1 MTAPPGGSGPPSAP
15 GPSAPGPSA
24 PGPSAPGAGTAAP
37 ATVSRTSPDAAAAA
51 AGALPRGVHAGYALG
66 SLATGAFGTVPGLLL
81 LPYLTDT
88 LGVAAGLAALLVL
101 LPKAW
106 DVLANPVAGRIS
118 DRTRSRWGARRPYLL
133 FGGLALA
140 VLFGSIFAAPFGAGP
155 ASGAYVA
162 VAFLATATAF
172 AFFQVPYVAM
182 PAELT
187 SDYAERTRMMTW
199 RIAVLALAILVAGAV
214 APLVRDA
221 AGGGVAGHRWMGV
234 FVAALIALG
243 AVGAFLGT
251 RSAPQDAV
259 AESEPSLRAQL
270 TVVAR
275 NRPFRALLLCFVVQ
289 SAGVATI
296 LAGVQYF
303 ADHVLRDS
311 ATGPTV
317 LFVCFVGPALV
328 VMPLWSRV
336 GARVGK
342 LAALVAAS
350 LILSAGGLALV
361 AAPVLPSPVIYLLVA
376 LLGVGYA
383 GQQVFALAMLPDC
396 IAYDTMRT
404 GRRQAGVFTGVW
416 TAGETFGLALG
427 PGIYGLVL
435 ALTGYVSSTTGTAA
449 TQSDT
454 ARLGVLLGFT
464 VLPALLI
471 GLATLLLRPYDL
483 TPTHLTPPTP
493 TPHPTPTPTPP
504 PATADHAVVAGT
516 KAAET
521 HGKGATTP

>member
-1 MTAPPGGSGPPSAP
+1 MIAPPGGSGPTPTSGRLAQSPAP
-15 GPSAPGPSA
+15 
-24 PGPSAPGAGTAAP
+24 P
-37 ATVSRTSPDAAAAA
+37 A
-51 AGALPRGVHAGYALG
+51 ALPRQVHAGYALG

-88 LGVAAGLAALLVL
+88 LGVTAGVAALLVL

-106 DVLANPVAGRIS
+106 DVLVNPVAGRIS

-140 VLFGSIFAAPFGAGP
+140 ILFGAIFAAPFGAGP

-221 AGGGVAGHRWMGV
+221 AGGGVPGHRWMGV

-251 RSAPQDAV
+251 RSAPQGAV
-259 AESEPSLRAQL
+259 GESEPSLRAQL
-270 TVVAR
+270 TVAAR

-303 ADHVLRDS
+303 ADHVLEDPT
-311 ATGPTV
+311 TGPTV

-350 LILSAGGLALV
+350 LILAAGGLALV
-361 AAPVLPSPVIYLLVA
+361 AAPVLPAAVVYLLVA

-396 IAYDTMRT
+396 IAYDTART

-435 ALTGYVSSTTGTAA
+435 AVTGYVSSTTGTSA

-483 TPTHLTPPTP
+483 TPARLSPATL
-493 TPHPTPTPTPP
+493 P
-504 PATADHAVVAGT
+504 PASADHAVVAET
-516 KAAET
+516 RAAEN
-521 HGKGATTP
+521 HGKGTTTS